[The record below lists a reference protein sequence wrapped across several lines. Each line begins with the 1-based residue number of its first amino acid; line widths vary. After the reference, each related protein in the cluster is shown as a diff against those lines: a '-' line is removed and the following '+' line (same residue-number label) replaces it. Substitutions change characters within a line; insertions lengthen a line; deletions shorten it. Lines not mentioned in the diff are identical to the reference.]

1 MFEEDYNVTVL
12 VIVLLIS
19 LFSHG
24 IRASDVG
31 GDCSEEQLEVILNQE
46 EILVCGTPKVILNNC
61 KQGFCSGLHNYSTK

>member
-1 MFEEDYNVTVL
+1 MCSIRSWESLTFVLSPYAFDHFFMFEEDYNATVL

-31 GDCSEEQLEVILNQE
+31 GDCSEEQSW
-46 EILVCGTPKVILNNC
+46 TC
-61 KQGFCSGLHNYSTK
+61 K

>member
-1 MFEEDYNVTVL
+1 MFEKDCNVTVL

-31 GDCSEEQLEVILNQE
+31 GDCSQEQLEVILNQE
-46 EILVCGTPKVILNNC
+46 EILVFGTLKVQGKGVFILDWC
-61 KQGFCSGLHNYSTK
+61 QC

>member
-1 MFEEDYNVTVL
+1 MFEKDCNVTVL

-31 GDCSEEQLEVILNQE
+31 GDCSQEQLEVILNQE
-46 EILVCGTPKVILNNC
+46 EILVFGTPKVQGKGVFILDWC
-61 KQGFCSGLHNYSTK
+61 QC